1 MKTNSNKLSGKVA
14 VVTGASKG
22 IGAEIAKQL
31 AAAGA
36 SVVVNYG
43 TSKGGAAAVVDYI
56 SKHGGE
62 AVAVQADVS
71 NQSDIDRLFTE
82 ATKRFG
88 RVDILVNNAGIY
100 EFAPLENVTEA
111 HFHK

>member
-1 MKTNSNKLSGKVA
+1 MKTNQQKLTGKVA

-22 IGAEIAKQL
+22 IVAEIAKQL

-43 TSKGGAAAVVDYI
+43 SSKTGAAAVVDYV
-56 SKHGGE
+56 SKQGGE
-62 AVAVQADVS
+62 AIAVQADVS
-71 NQSDIDRLFTE
+71 KQSDIDRLFAE
-82 ATKRFG
+82 AKQRFG
-88 RVDILVNNAGIY
+88 RVDILVNNAGVY

-111 HFHK
+111 HF